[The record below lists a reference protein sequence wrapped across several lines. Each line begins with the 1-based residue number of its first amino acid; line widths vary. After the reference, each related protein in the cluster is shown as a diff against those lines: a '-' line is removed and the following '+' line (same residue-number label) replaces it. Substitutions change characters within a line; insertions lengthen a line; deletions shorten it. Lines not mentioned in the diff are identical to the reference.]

1 MKRVDV
7 SSALITDSEGHILI
21 VKNVKGD
28 SSYWSLP
35 GGAVE
40 AGETLEQAAIR
51 EVKEETGYGIVITG
65 LCSLREMFFAERG
78 HHALI
83 VTFFAD
89 IIEGNIVIDDPD
101 NDITDVKWVDLK
113 LASELMPS
121 FFQNHSFDSVTDRPP
136 AFYVF
141 EGLV

>member
-1 MKRVDV
+1 M
-7 SSALITDSEGHILI
+7 ALLLLG
-21 VKNVKGD
+21 
-28 SSYWSLP
+28 
-35 GGAVE
+35 
-40 AGETLEQAAIR
+40 
-51 EVKEETGYGIVITG
+51 
-65 LCSLREMFFAERG
+65 CSLREMFFTERG

-121 FFQNHSFDSVTDRPP
+121 FFQNHSLDSVTDRPP